1 MKQTRKLRFK
11 ERFKMA
17 LNILVV
23 DDSAVMRK
31 MIIKTIGMCGIPVG
45 EIKQAANGREGLEEL
60 GKNWIDIIILD
71 INMPVMNGE
80 EMMDAM
86 QQEPEMKDI
95 PVIVIST
102 EGSSTRI
109 ESLKEKGAKFI
120 QKPFTPEMIRD
131 TIHKVT
137 GAGEGD
143 E

>member
-1 MKQTRKLRFK
+1 
-11 ERFKMA
+11 MA

-31 MIIKTIGMCGIPVG
+31 MIIKTIGMCGVPTR
-45 EIKQAANGREGLEEL
+45 EIKQAANGREGLEKL
-60 GKNWIDIIILD
+60 NKNWIDIVILD

-80 EMMDAM
+80 EMIDEMKQD
-86 QQEPEMKDI
+86 PETKDI

-109 ESLKEKGAKFI
+109 ERLKEKGARFI
-120 QKPFTPEMIRD
+120 QKPFTPEIFRD
-131 TIHKVT
+131 TIYEVT
-137 GAGEGD
+137 GVGEGD

>member
-1 MKQTRKLRFK
+1 
-11 ERFKMA
+11 MA

-31 MIIKTIGMCGIPVG
+31 MIIKTMDMCGLPIG

-60 GKNWIDIIILD
+60 GKNWIDIVILD

-80 EMMDAM
+80 EMIDEI
-86 QQEPEMKDI
+86 QQDPEIKDI
-95 PVIVIST
+95 PVVVIST

-109 ESLKEKGAKFI
+109 DRLKEKGARFI
-120 QKPFTPEMIRD
+120 KKPFTPEIIRD
-131 TIHKVT
+131 TIYEVT
-137 GAGEGD
+137 GVGEGD

>member
-1 MKQTRKLRFK
+1 
-11 ERFKMA
+11 MA

-31 MIIKTIGMCGIPVG
+31 MIIKTMGMCGIPLG

-60 GKNWIDIIILD
+60 GKNWIDIVILD
-71 INMPVMNGE
+71 INMPIMNGE
-80 EMMDAM
+80 EMIDEM
-86 QQEPEMKDI
+86 QQNPEIKDI

-109 ESLKEKGAKFI
+109 ERLKEKGARFI
-120 QKPFTPEMIRD
+120 KKPFTPEIIRD
-131 TIHKVT
+131 KIYEVT
-137 GAGEGD
+137 GVGEGD

>member
-1 MKQTRKLRFK
+1 
-11 ERFKMA
+11 MA

-31 MIIKTIGMCGIPVG
+31 MIIKTMGMCGLPIG

-60 GKNWIDIIILD
+60 GKNWIDIVILD

-80 EMMDAM
+80 EMIDEM
-86 QQEPEMKDI
+86 QKDPEIKGI
-95 PVIVIST
+95 PVVVIST

-109 ESLKEKGAKFI
+109 DRLKEKGARFI
-120 QKPFTPEMIRD
+120 QKPFTPEIIRD
-131 TIHKVT
+131 TIYEVT
-137 GAGEGD
+137 GVGEGD

>member
-1 MKQTRKLRFK
+1 
-11 ERFKMA
+11 MA

-31 MIIKTIGMCGIPVG
+31 MIIKTMGMCGLPIG

-60 GKNWIDIIILD
+60 GKNWIDIVILD

-80 EMMDAM
+80 EMIDEM
-86 QQEPEMKDI
+86 QQDPEIKDI
-95 PVIVIST
+95 PVVVIST

-109 ESLKEKGAKFI
+109 DRLKERGAMFI
-120 QKPFTPEMIRD
+120 QKPFTPEIIRD
-131 TIHKVT
+131 TIYEVT
-137 GAGEGD
+137 GIGEGD

>member
-1 MKQTRKLRFK
+1 
-11 ERFKMA
+11 MA

-31 MIIKTIGMCGIPVG
+31 MIIKTMGMCGLPIG
-45 EIKQAANGREGLEEL
+45 EIKQAKNGMEGLKEL
-60 GKNWIDIIILD
+60 EKNWIDIVMLD

-80 EMMDAM
+80 EMIDEMLKD
-86 QQEPEMKDI
+86 PEIKNI

-109 ESLKEKGAKFI
+109 DRLKKKGARFI
-120 QKPFTPEMIRD
+120 KKPFTPEMIRD
-131 TIHKVT
+131 TIYELT
-137 GAGEGD
+137 GVGEDD

>member
-1 MKQTRKLRFK
+1 
-11 ERFKMA
+11 MA

-31 MIIKTIGMCGIPVG
+31 MIIKTMGMCGLPVG

-60 GKNWIDIIILD
+60 GKSWIDLVILD

-80 EMMDAM
+80 EMIEEM
-86 QQEPEMKDI
+86 QQDSEIKDI

-109 ESLKEKGAKFI
+109 DRLKEKGARFI
-120 QKPFTPEMIRD
+120 KKPFTPEIIRD
-131 TIHKVT
+131 TIYEVT
-137 GAGEGD
+137 GVSEDD

>member
-1 MKQTRKLRFK
+1 
-11 ERFKMA
+11 MA

-31 MIIKTIGMCGIPVG
+31 MIIKTMGMCGLPIG

-60 GKNWIDIIILD
+60 DKNWIDIVILD

-80 EMMDAM
+80 EMIDEM
-86 QQEPEMKDI
+86 QQDPEIKDI
-95 PVIVIST
+95 PVVVIST

-109 ESLKEKGAKFI
+109 DRLKERGAMFI
-120 QKPFTPEMIRD
+120 QKPFTPEIIRD
-131 TIHKVT
+131 TIYEVT
-137 GAGEGD
+137 GIGEGD

>member
-1 MKQTRKLRFK
+1 
-11 ERFKMA
+11 MA

-31 MIIKTIGMCGIPVG
+31 MIIKTMGMCGLPIG

-60 GKNWIDIIILD
+60 SKSWIDIVILD

-80 EMMDAM
+80 EMIDEM
-86 QQEPEMKDI
+86 QQDSEIKDI
-95 PVIVIST
+95 PVVVVST

-109 ESLKEKGAKFI
+109 DRLKEKGAMFI

-131 TIHKVT
+131 TIYEVT
-137 GAGEGD
+137 GIGEGD

>member
-1 MKQTRKLRFK
+1 
-11 ERFKMA
+11 MA

-31 MIIKTIGMCGIPVG
+31 MIIKTMGMCGIPIG

-60 GKNWIDIIILD
+60 GKNWIDIVILD
-71 INMPVMNGE
+71 INMPIMNGE
-80 EMMDAM
+80 EMIDEM
-86 QQEPEMKDI
+86 QQEPEIKDI

-109 ESLKEKGAKFI
+109 ERLKGKGARFI
-120 QKPFTPEMIRD
+120 QKPFTPEIIRD
-131 TIHKVT
+131 TIYEVT
-137 GAGEGD
+137 GVGEGD

>member
-1 MKQTRKLRFK
+1 
-11 ERFKMA
+11 MA

-31 MIIKTIGMCGIPVG
+31 MIIKTMGMCGIPIG

-60 GKNWIDIIILD
+60 GKSWVDIVILD
-71 INMPVMNGE
+71 INMPIMNGE
-80 EMMDAM
+80 EMIDEM
-86 QQEPEMKDI
+86 QQDSEIKDI

-109 ESLKEKGAKFI
+109 DRLKEKGARFI
-120 QKPFTPEMIRD
+120 KKPFTPEIIRD
-131 TIHKVT
+131 TIYEVT
-137 GAGEGD
+137 GLGEGD